1 MSRQV
6 FIGIDIATENVRA
19 VAIDNEGN
27 LYGSNSEKLAPVTGG
42 SDKRLTQDP
51 ASWIAAVS
59 KVLKELATKC
69 KAEGLT
75 PKALCISATS
85 GTFVITDSK
94 GLPIADAA
102 MYNDGRASSIIGR
115 AEKIIGEANQ
125 SGPYL
130 FANTPEFVIA
140 HLAGHS
146 LSEIAT
152 DSSHSLKIGLDL
164 ASITWN
170 QPVLDQVQSL
180 KLTLPRLVL
189 PGTKLANLSSEISTQ
204 LGLDQIPIYAGMTDG
219 CTAQISAGGSSGS
232 VTSLGTT
239 MVIKAV
245 SKTNIKGASFY
256 SHLLPKNR
264 FLAGGASNIG
274 GISYKQFAADI
285 DNWNQKAADF
295 GVANVVTYPL
305 PNIGERFP
313 FLAPEMK
320 NLISGTVKNDTE
332 AFRATLEAIAFTER
346 YSYELLAKAGADI
359 SPQIFTTGGG
369 GKSALLSQIR
379 ATVLGKPVVTLSK
392 SGSDIGAAM
401 LALASDQVRSDGDL
415 AEELS
420 KIKISRGETFNPAD
434 NEKDGIERNWQEFL
448 TLTATYRS

>member
-1 MSRQV
+1 MSKPV

-19 VAIDNEGN
+19 VAMDAEGN
-27 LYGSNSEKLAPVTGG
+27 LYGSNSEKLAPVAGG

-51 ASWIAAVS
+51 ASWIAGVS
-59 KVLKELATKC
+59 KVLKELAAKC
-69 KAEGLT
+69 KAQGFI

-85 GTFVITDSK
+85 GTFVITDAK
-94 GLPIADAA
+94 GKPIASAA
-102 MYNDGRASSIIGR
+102 MYNDGRAATILGR
-115 AEKIIGEANQ
+115 AEKIINEANQ

-130 FANTPEFVIA
+130 LANTPEFVIA
-140 HLAGHS
+140 YLSGKP
-146 LSEIAT
+146 LSEIPT
-152 DSSHSLKIGLDL
+152 DTSHSLKIGLDL
-164 ASITWN
+164 NSITWN
-170 QPVLDQVQSL
+170 QQALDQVKSL
-180 KLTLPRLVL
+180 NLTLPKLVL
-189 PGTKLANLSSEISTQ
+189 PGTKVATISNEISTQ
-204 LGLDQIPIYAGMTDG
+204 LGVDAIPIYAGMTDG
-219 CTAQISAGGSSGS
+219 CTAQISAGGSLGS

-245 SKTNIKGASFY
+245 SKQNIKGASFY

-274 GISYKQFAADI
+274 GISYKQFAPDI

-313 FLAPEMK
+313 FLAPNMK
-320 NLISGTVKNDTE
+320 NLISAKAKNDTE
-332 AFRATLEAIAFTER
+332 AFRAILEAIAFTER

-359 SPQIFTTGGG
+359 SPQIFTAGGG

-379 ATVLGKPVVTLSK
+379 ATVLGRPVITLSK

-401 LALASDQVRSDGDL
+401 LALASDQLSSDGDL
-415 AEELS
+415 ADGLS
-420 KIKISRGETFNPAD
+420 KIEISHGETFTPSD
-434 NEKDGIERNWQEFL
+434 NEKDGLERNWQEFL
-448 TLTATYRS
+448 TLTAKYRS

>member
-94 GLPIADAA
+94 GVPIADAA

-125 SGPYL
+125 NGPYL

-140 HLAGHS
+140 HLAGVP

-164 ASITWN
+164 ASINWN

-189 PGTKLANLSSEISTQ
+189 PGTKLANLSSAVGAQ

-219 CTAQISAGGSSGS
+219 CTAQISAGGASGS

-305 PNIGERFP
+305 PNVGERFP

-320 NLISGTVKNDTE
+320 NLISGSVKNDTE
-332 AFRATLEAIAFTER
+332 AFRAILEAIAFTER

-359 SPQIFTTGGG
+359 SPQIFTAGGG

-401 LALASDQVRSDGDL
+401 LALASDQVSSDGDL
-415 AEELS
+415 AEGLS
-420 KIKISRGETFNPAD
+420 KIKISHGETFNPAD
-434 NEKDGIERNWQEFL
+434 NEKDDLERNWQEFL

>member
-1 MSRQV
+1 MSRDV

-19 VAIDNEGN
+19 VAIDTEGN

-51 ASWIAAVS
+51 TSWIAAVS

-94 GLPIADAA
+94 GAPIADAA

-130 FANTPEFVIA
+130 LANTPEFVIA
-140 HLAGHS
+140 HLAGVP

-164 ASITWN
+164 ATITWN
-170 QPVLDQVQSL
+170 QSVLDQVQSL

-189 PGTKLANLSSEISTQ
+189 PGTKLATISSEVSTQ

-219 CTAQISAGGSSGS
+219 CTAQISAGGSTGS

-264 FLAGGASNIG
+264 FSSRWGLK
-274 GISYKQFAADI
+274 Y
-285 DNWNQKAADF
+285 WW
-295 GVANVVTYPL
+295 Y
-305 PNIGERFP
+305 
-313 FLAPEMK
+313 
-320 NLISGTVKNDTE
+320 LIQTIC
-332 AFRATLEAIAFTER
+332 RR
-346 YSYELLAKAGADI
+346 Y
-359 SPQIFTTGGG
+359 
-369 GKSALLSQIR
+369 
-379 ATVLGKPVVTLSK
+379 
-392 SGSDIGAAM
+392 
-401 LALASDQVRSDGDL
+401 
-415 AEELS
+415 
-420 KIKISRGETFNPAD
+420 
-434 NEKDGIERNWQEFL
+434 
-448 TLTATYRS
+448 

>member
-19 VAIDNEGN
+19 VAIDTEGN

-125 SGPYL
+125 NGPYL

-140 HLAGHS
+140 HLAGVP

-164 ASITWN
+164 ASINWN

-189 PGTKLANLSSEISTQ
+189 PGTKLAYLSSEISTK

-305 PNIGERFP
+305 PNVGERFP

-320 NLISGTVKNDTE
+320 NLISGSVKNDTE

-346 YSYELLAKAGADI
+346 YSYELLEKAGADI
-359 SPQIFTTGGG
+359 SPQIFTAGGG

-401 LALASDQVRSDGDL
+401 LALASDQVSSDGDL
-415 AEELS
+415 AEGLS
-420 KIKISRGETFNPAD
+420 KIKISHGETFNPAD
-434 NEKDGIERNWQEFL
+434 NEKDGLERNWQEFL

>member
-19 VAIDNEGN
+19 VAIDTEGN
-27 LYGSNSEKLAPVTGG
+27 LYGSSSEKLAPVTGG
-42 SDKRLTQDP
+42 ADKRLTQDP

-94 GLPIADAA
+94 GVPIADAA
-102 MYNDGRASSIIGR
+102 MYNDGRASSIIDR
-115 AEKIIGEANQ
+115 AEKIISEANQ
-125 SGPYL
+125 AGPYL
-130 FANTPEFVIA
+130 LANTPEFVIA
-140 HLAGHS
+140 HLSGLA

-164 ASITWN
+164 ESITWN
-170 QPVLDQVQSL
+170 QQVLDQVQSL
-180 KLTLPRLVL
+180 NLTLPRLVL
-189 PGTKLANLSSEISTQ
+189 PGTKLAQLSSEISTQ

-245 SKTNIKGASFY
+245 SNRNIKGASFY

-274 GISYKQFAADI
+274 GISYKQFASDI
-285 DNWNQKAADF
+285 DNWNQKAAEF

-305 PNIGERFP
+305 PNVGERFP
-313 FLAPEMK
+313 FLAPDMK
-320 NLISGTVKNDTE
+320 NLISGSVKNDTE
-332 AFRATLEAIAFTER
+332 AFRAILESIAFTER

-359 SPQIFTTGGG
+359 SPQIFTAGGG

-379 ATVLGKPVVTLSK
+379 ATVLGKPVITLSK

-401 LALASDQVRSDGDL
+401 LALASDQVGSDGDL
-415 AEELS
+415 AEGLS
-420 KIKISRGETFNPAD
+420 KIKISHGETFNPSD
-434 NEKDGIERNWQEFL
+434 NEKDDLERNWQEFL

>member
-1 MSRQV
+1 
-6 FIGIDIATENVRA
+6 
-19 VAIDNEGN
+19 
-27 LYGSNSEKLAPVTGG
+27 
-42 SDKRLTQDP
+42 
-51 ASWIAAVS
+51 
-59 KVLKELATKC
+59 
-69 KAEGLT
+69 
-75 PKALCISATS
+75 
-85 GTFVITDSK
+85 
-94 GLPIADAA
+94 
-102 MYNDGRASSIIGR
+102 
-115 AEKIIGEANQ
+115 
-125 SGPYL
+125 
-130 FANTPEFVIA
+130 
-140 HLAGHS
+140 
-146 LSEIAT
+146 
-152 DSSHSLKIGLDL
+152 
-164 ASITWN
+164 
-170 QPVLDQVQSL
+170 L

-189 PGTKLANLSSEISTQ
+189 PGTKLANLSSAVGAQ

-274 GISYKQFAADI
+274 GISYKQFAPDI
-285 DNWNQKAADF
+285 DNWNQKASDF

-305 PNIGERFP
+305 PNVGERFP

-320 NLISGTVKNDTE
+320 NLISGSVKNDTE
-332 AFRATLEAIAFTER
+332 AFRAILEAIAFTER
-346 YSYELLAKAGADI
+346 YSYELLEKAGADI
-359 SPQIFTTGGG
+359 SPQIFTAGGG

-401 LALASDQVRSDGDL
+401 LALASDQVSSDGDL
-415 AEELS
+415 AEGLS
-420 KIKISRGETFNPAD
+420 KIKISHGETFNPAD
-434 NEKDGIERNWQEFL
+434 NEKDDLERNWQEFL